1 MSNQAW
7 DWIYCKRLLLAHNS
21 FSKPLML
28 GLFSLEKRRLR
39 GGWRAAF
46 PYLKGGWMKEGDR
59 LLSGVCC
66 DRPKGNC
73 FKLKEGRFRLYMRK
87 NCVFTIRVLRH
98 WNRLPR
104 EVVDAPLLDT
114 FKVSLD
120 GPLSS

>member
-66 DRPKGNC
+66 DRPKGNG
-73 FKLKEGRFRLYMRK
+73 FKLKEGRLRLD
-87 NCVFTIRVLRH
+87 IRNKFFYTESGEALAQ
-98 WNRLPR
+98 
-104 EVVDAPLLDT
+104 VVQRGGGCPVPGDIQGQA
-114 FKVSLD
+114 
-120 GPLSS
+120 G

>member
-66 DRPKGNC
+66 DRPKGNG
-73 FKLKEGRFRLYMRK
+73 FKLKEGRLRLDIK
-87 NCVFTIRVLRH
+87 KFFTIKVVKH

-104 EVVDAPLLDT
+104 VVVDAPSMKTFQVRLDRAWNT
-114 FKVSLD
+114 
-120 GPLSS
+120 